1 VITMLILLYIVIFA
15 RSDLGNFTRSRF
27 EKLLRRRFLVSLFNK
42 PLIKKCLLNKGKA
55 GFI

>member
-1 VITMLILLYIVIFA
+1 MITMLILLYIVIFA